1 MDPPPVAA
9 AAAATPQRAPER
21 KYFVET
27 AGTGTPAWEINRPQ
41 GAVVRLTA
49 EGVFDGKSVLD
60 VGCCIGDN
68 SVHVAAHAKGAT
80 VVGCDLVRRQLHT
93 TACTVALACL
103 LPS

>member
-1 MDPPPVAA
+1 MEPPPAAAA

-68 SVHVAAHAKGAT
+68 AVHVAGHAKGTT
-80 VVGCDLVRRQLHT
+80 VVGCDLVRRQLRTRHLS
-93 TACTVALACL
+93 LA
-103 LPS
+103 PPA